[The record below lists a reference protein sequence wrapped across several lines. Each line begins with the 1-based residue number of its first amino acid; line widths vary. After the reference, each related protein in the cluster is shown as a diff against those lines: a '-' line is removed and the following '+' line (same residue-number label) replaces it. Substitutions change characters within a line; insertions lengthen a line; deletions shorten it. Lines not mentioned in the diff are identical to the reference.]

1 MKGYLFDLDGVL
13 TDTAKYHYLAWKET
27 AEALGIPFTHADN
40 ENLKGVSRRESL
52 EWILK
57 HGSRELPEAD
67 KLRLM
72 EVKNERYLELIEGL
86 TQADLLPGLPDYL
99 IRLRELKKN
108 VVLGS
113 SSKNARAILERLG
126 ILELFDVVID
136 GTQVRHAKPDP
147 EVFLLGAYRA
157 GLPPEECLVFEDAAA
172 GIAAA
177 KAAGMLAVGV
187 GLGIS
192 AELQAADL
200 IITGFDTE
208 KALQL
213 MYR

>member
-1 MKGYLFDLDGVL
+1 MIGYLFDLDGVL

-27 AEALGIPFTHADN
+27 AEELGIPFTLADN
-40 ENLKGVSRRESL
+40 ENLKGISRQESL

-57 HGSRELPEAD
+57 HGGLTLPEAE
-67 KLRLM
+67 KHRLM
-72 EVKNERYLELIEGL
+72 EAKNARYLQLIEGL

-99 IRLRELKKN
+99 IRLRALGKK

-136 GTQVRHAKPDP
+136 GTLVRHAKPDP
-147 EVFLLGAYRA
+147 EVFLLGAFRS
-157 GLPPEECLVFEDAAA
+157 GLPPEECLVFEDAEA

-187 GLGIS
+187 GVGS
-192 AELQAADL
+192 ELKRADL
-200 IITGFDTE
+200 IITGFNTE
-208 KALQL
+208 EALQL
-213 MYR
+213 INR